1 MAEADP
7 LWPAGTKPSNPH
19 DSAHLHVAGL
29 ARYVDD
35 EPEAAGTLHL
45 AFGLSAHARARIVGL
60 DLAAVRAFPGVVA
73 VYTAA
78 DIPGENNVGPIAHD
92 DRVLADGEV
101 VSHGQPVFLV
111 AAETRDAARKAAR
124 LGRIDYEPLD
134 AAITVAQA
142 RAAVLP
148 SAGLAELGPPLP
160 AQLALPV
167 PQATETRL

>member
-1 MAEADP
+1 MADADPSGSPPPRSP
-7 LWPAGTKPSNPH
+7 LWPPQTKPANPH

-35 EPEAAGTLHL
+35 EPEAPDTLHL
-45 AFGLSAHARARIVGL
+45 AFGLASEAKARIVGV

-111 AAETRDAARKAAR
+111 AAETRSLLHQEAETTATKIAVAAMAA
-124 LGRIDYEPLD
+124 
-134 AAITVAQA
+134 AAATA
-142 RAAVLP
+142 
-148 SAGLAELGPPLP
+148 P
-160 AQLALPV
+160 AP
-167 PQATETRL
+167 TEGNFLRVMS